1 MNSKKN
7 RFISLLLVM
16 VMLMTTLTAC
26 GEKKKNTSNTSTG
39 VSGDQVELRFSW
51 WGGDSRHEKTLKVIE
66 LFEEK
71 HPNIKIKA
79 EYAGWDG
86 YQEKQTTQIAG
97 GTEADIMQV
106 NWNWLTQYSA
116 DGSGF
121 YDLNE
126 VKDILKLENYDE
138 DMLEL
143 VTQNGVLNAMPVAK
157 TGKVFYWNKTTF
169 DKAGVEIP
177 TNFDELKVVAEDM
190 KEKLGDNFYPFAS
203 IGPYSTFLLTLY
215 IAEQET
221 GKTFI
226 ENNEVAY
233 TEKELSQA
241 LKDCMSLVKTG
252 ISPSVEE
259 TAGGGN
265 VSADQ
270 MPAWIEGRY
279 AGIYEWD
286 STINKYESALAEGQ
300 ELVVGEYLTGFGTHD
315 AALTKL
321 SMAFAISKNTK
332 YPEEAATFINFLL
345 SDPEAVKIMETDRG
359 IPVNK
364 EAIKTLEDEGLLT
377 GIAYEGNKLA
387 FEHKGKDISPYFEDT
402 QLKKS
407 YEETLDQLGYGKI
420 NEDEA
425 AKQIIEVVN
434 NKLESVK

>member
-1 MNSKKN
+1 MKK
-7 RFISLLLVM
+7 RKITFLSLVLVL
-16 VMLMTTLTAC
+16 VLMLPLLTAC
-26 GEKKKNTSNTSTG
+26 GEKKKGSGGSEG
-39 VSGDQVELRFSW
+39 ASGDQVELRFSW
-51 WGGDSRHEKTLKVIE
+51 WGGDSRHEKTLEVIK

-71 HPNIKIKA
+71 YPNIKIKA

-157 TGKVFYWNKTTF
+157 TGRVFYWNKTTF

-177 TNFDELKVVAEDM
+177 TTFDELLQAAKDM
-190 KEKLGDNFYPFAS
+190 KSKLGEDFFPFVN
-203 IGPYSTFLLTLY
+203 IDTYSSFLMTLY

-226 ENNEVAY
+226 EDNKVAY
-233 TEKELSQA
+233 TEEELTKA
-241 LKDCMSLVKTG
+241 LKNYMSLVDG
-252 ISPSVEE
+252 GAMPSVEYL
-259 TAGGGN
+259 AGAGN

-270 MPAWIEGRY
+270 MPGWIEGKY
-279 AGIYEWD
+279 AGTYEWD
-286 STINKYESALAEGQ
+286 SSINKFVSALAEGQ
-300 ELVVGEYLTGFGTHD
+300 ELVTGTYLKGFGD
-315 AALTKL
+315 SDSAITKL

-332 YPEEAATFINFLL
+332 HPEEAATFVNFLL

-377 GIAYEGNKLA
+377 GIAYEGNILA
-387 FEHKGKDISPYFEDT
+387 YEHKGKDISPYFEDT
-402 QLKKS
+402 QLKKL
-407 YEETLDQLGYGKI
+407 YEETLEEVGYGRI
-420 NEDEA
+420 DEA
-425 AKQIIEVVN
+425 QAAKKIIDGVN
-434 NKLESVK
+434 QKLATVK